1 MGADK
6 QKKKPGDAPSEEAS
20 KALDPEEAK
29 RQAFRKLKPVG
40 PVMEPLTPEEIDAF
54 RNDPELKERDHL
66 FDALPKGAAVD
77 DQDEF

>member
-1 MGADK
+1 MK
-6 QKKKPGDAPSEEAS
+6 
-20 KALDPEEAK
+20 
-29 RQAFRKLKPVG
+29 
-40 PVMEPLTPEEIDAF
+40 PLTPEEIDAF